1 MVDFDCNEDTSEGRL
16 AVPVQSS
23 DDTTTDDVVEDE
35 PLDDVDELEDPDE
48 DDFDEDGFAEAP
60 EDEAVFDADVTDVPD
75 VAEVE
80 DVDAVPVETDI
91 NLAVV
96 EDIPEE
102 DSEEED
108 VLVRVVGEEDEE
120 LEDVDGLRED
130 EFICTSCYLVK
141 GPTQLADAT
150 RLVCVDCV

>member
-1 MVDFDCNEDTSEGRL
+1 MALQR
-16 AVPVQSS
+16 S
-23 DDTTTDDVVEDE
+23 DNTDLDDLVEDA
-35 PLDDVDELEDPDE
+35 PLDDVDELGEPDE
-48 DDFDEDGFAEAP
+48 DVFDEEDFAEAP
-60 EDEAVFDADVTDVPD
+60 EDEVVFDPDVPDVAD

-80 DVDAVPVETDI
+80 DVDAEAGATDI
-91 NLAVV
+91 SLTVV
-96 EDIPEE
+96 EDIQEE

-120 LEDVDGLRED
+120 LEDVDALREG

-141 GPTQLADAT
+141 GPTQLADSA